1 MSFKSNYI
9 STKALKGLNRVGDIL
24 CPGDG
29 EFPSYSTLGCIEQ
42 VDIALEYAPSSD
54 INDLGLLLS
63 ILAYMPDLV
72 LRWLVNQMAESHESN
87 RSFSTTFRQLD
98 FGLRGIVFGTYYS
111 GRSGKNYTGPN
122 THELVGFS
130 INRIE
135 D

>member
-1 MSFKSNYI
+1 MSFKSKYI
-9 STKALKGLNRVGDIL
+9 STTALKGLNRVGDIL

-29 EFPSYSTLGCIEQ
+29 EFPSYSTLGCIEH
-42 VDIALEYAPSSD
+42 VDIALEYAPPSD

-63 ILAYMPDLV
+63 ILSFMPSFV
-72 LRWLVNQMAESHESN
+72 LRWLVNQMAASHASN
-87 RSFSTTFRQLD
+87 GPLSTTFRLLD

-111 GRSGKNYTGPN
+111 GRSGKNYIGPN